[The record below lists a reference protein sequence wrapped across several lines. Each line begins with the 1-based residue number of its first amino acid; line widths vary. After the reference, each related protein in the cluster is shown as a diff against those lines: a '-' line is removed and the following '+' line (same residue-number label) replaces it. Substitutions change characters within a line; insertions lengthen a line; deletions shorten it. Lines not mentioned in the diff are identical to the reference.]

1 MVAFPRPRAVIVF
14 CNLIHCF
21 STFSLTFPS
30 SRCLS
35 SQISFIIRDGPVD
48 LVGGRG
54 GGEGVVEFAKIN
66 LQSPNRALKK
76 IEYATL
82 EKKLQ
87 SKTSNVVIAQSILF
101 E

>member
-1 MVAFPRPRAVIVF
+1 MVAFPRAVIVL

-54 GGEGVVEFAKIN
+54 GGVVEFAKLN

-76 IEYATL
+76 IAYATL

>member
-1 MVAFPRPRAVIVF
+1 MVAFPRAVIVF

-54 GGEGVVEFAKIN
+54 GGGGGGVVEFAKIN

-76 IEYATL
+76 NCIRNTG
-82 EKKLQ
+82 KK
-87 SKTSNVVIAQSILF
+87 IAKQNIKRCDRTIYTV
-101 E
+101 